1 MRLNNITQKGI
12 LLWKI
17 LYIILSIM
25 SRIFLIYL
33 HLKKLQLN
41 LQFSTYNK
49 IPYDAMK
56 LNKVSFNTP
65 TNFSLFEK
73 EKNSI
78 VLSTVKK
85 AEHENKLLV
94 RLFNSSNETSFN
106 DNIKFNNKKVIRM
119 ASVKLSENEIEEL
132 DYNTKN
138 NLGEFTPCKVKTFSF
153 NIK

>member
-1 MRLNNITQKGI
+1 
-12 LLWKI
+12 
-17 LYIILSIM
+17 
-25 SRIFLIYL
+25 
-33 HLKKLQLN
+33 
-41 LQFSTYNK
+41 
-49 IPYDAMK
+49 MK

-132 DYNTKN
+132 DYNTEN